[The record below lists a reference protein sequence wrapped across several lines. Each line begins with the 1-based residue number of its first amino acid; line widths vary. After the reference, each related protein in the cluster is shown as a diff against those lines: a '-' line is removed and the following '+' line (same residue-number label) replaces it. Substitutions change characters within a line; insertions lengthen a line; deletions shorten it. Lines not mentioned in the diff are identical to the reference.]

1 MAKFHIGRS
10 GRPSQCSAKEGN
22 CPFASESEHYNS
34 KKEAEQAIYNK
45 LNKEINTLQPTK
57 KTTARNNVNNFNIL
71 LTEEGVNSV
80 KRFNVLY
87 SAIFTDK
94 NDDWAYAISDEYFP
108 EIISDISRG
117 DYENA
122 NKTMDSLETRLYNFI
137 DLIDNEESLEILS
150 GDNKTTYSSEKAIE
164 SMNKTI
170 KTVKEDISRV
180 DSIKNKEWKKIAEE
194 ELKTYIK
201 ITYSLILNEK
211 ERNADNIK
219 PKKKNILEIRQ
230 KAFRNIIDT
239 IESKSKKGI
248 TP

>member
-1 MAKFHIGRS
+1 M
-10 GRPSQCSAKEGN
+10 
-22 CPFASESEHYNS
+22 
-34 KKEAEQAIYNK
+34 
-45 LNKEINTLQPTK
+45 
-57 KTTARNNVNNFNIL
+57 
-71 LTEEGVNSV
+71 TEEGVNSV

-94 NDDWAYAISDEYFP
+94 NDDWVYAISDEYFP
-108 EIISDISRG
+108 EIISNISRG

-122 NKTMDSLETRLYNFI
+122 NKTIDSLETRLYNFI

-170 KTVKEDISRV
+170 KTVKDDISRV
-180 DSIKNKEWKKIAEE
+180 NSIKDNEWKRIAEE
-194 ELKTYIK
+194 ELKDYIK

-211 ERNADNIK
+211 EGEK
-219 PKKKNILEIRQ
+219 EKKKKNVLEIRQ
-230 KAFRNIIDT
+230 KEFRSIIDT